1 MAAAATSLLAWG
13 CGGSKPGTALQSIPE
28 ASRAAD
34 SGPAVP
40 AAADSAA
47 GDPAR
52 PAPSSPG
59 LGNSQGSPVGDTVP
73 LQFIYVIHG
82 DAGYSYYGRDG
93 KRRQADA
100 EAVAQAKN
108 VAREAGDAQVFLF
121 HQRPHR
127 FLGMVPADDGLM
139 RLYRNGKLAG
149 SEKYRRAGTRDAMQ
163 AEGDLYRKYASPAR
177 HRIFLY
183 FGHEIPA
190 DSAPPSR
197 PYSRSKPRLA
207 FNLASFTEAVRG
219 FGPGLRPDA
228 KPFDLLVLSTCHG
241 GTAAV
246 TSALAPYADF
256 LLASPGD
263 LHLTYLDSRAAVR
276 LVRERP
282 LSSDANAESWGK
294 ALASDSFAQL
304 CENTATSVTV
314 ALYETDKAA
323 AYLQAHRD
331 AWAGA
336 GMTGSAGASGA
347 AYRDCAAIP
356 GFGPGGLEAG
366 VTLLYRAP
374 LFGADKGKAFQSGWE
389 CAL

>member
-1 MAAAATSLLAWG
+1 M
-13 CGGSKPGTALQSIPE
+13 
-28 ASRAAD
+28 
-34 SGPAVP
+34 
-40 AAADSAA
+40 
-47 GDPAR
+47 
-52 PAPSSPG
+52 
-59 LGNSQGSPVGDTVP
+59 
-73 LQFIYVIHG
+73 QFIYVIHG

-93 KRRQADA
+93 KRRQADE
-100 EAVAQAKN
+100 EAVAQAKT

-149 SEKYRRAGTRDAMQ
+149 SEKYARSGTRDAMQ
-163 AEGDLYRKYASPAR
+163 AEGELYRKYASPAR

-190 DSAPPSR
+190 DSAPASR

-207 FNLASFTEAVRG
+207 FNLASFTEAVHG

-263 LHLTYLDSRAAVR
+263 LHLTYLDSRASVR

-282 LSSDANAESWGK
+282 LSADANVESWGK
-294 ALASDSFAQL
+294 TLASDSFAQL

-336 GMTGSAGASGA
+336 PGAAGASGD

-374 LFGADKGKAFQSGWE
+374 LFGADKGKTFQSGWE